1 MTEKIE
7 KYQYLIETLAPLAH
21 NDDFHEVLAEKAKDC
36 NEETR
41 FLLTME
47 IKRLAQ
53 PCIKPIDLRTLVDD
67 ECQLRELDGIEHYI
81 SDEGFELFQH
91 LMALYNQYTVGV
103 RDGVLDYFTKQRDIA
118 LGKTKLPKQK
128 HENTAF
134 SYTYIS
140 PIEQLLAFPQ
150 RQDERLKLKVE
161 IRIFLSASVLIC
173 GKTIDIS
180 KRGLKASLDDETELT
195 LIKGYRPVQI
205 VFIGLDKETKL
216 QNTAI
221 EYRVAGISRGKS
233 SAEIHFIRDWD
244 VGPKLFNNFI
254 EDFLHA
260 QKTAK
265 LIDTENTQVAIETK
279 IYEQAFS
286 VNCPSMSLF
295 INTENVTRPFVQYAC
310 VNDINIE
317 ILDYWQDE
325 KNKSTIGYL
334 FDKER
339 LMKLMLESDSDKS
352 VFIYCFNHTS
362 DGKVYFYSATNYE
375 LEKNAVLKDVFLSYA
390 SRKASWRV
398 YKLVCH
404 QLDTKMAHLPSSLPD
419 GASRESSQQNR
430 PMPPKLVA
438 ALKPVTHLITLS
450 DITHIPGQ
458 QCYQQRELEK
468 DKIKLLSVFGHAK
481 NRLPPVI
488 ETYKFALFDQ
498 RRERRYQLR
507 TDVVV
512 ENKSESSFG
521 VTEDVSVQGL
531 KVELD
536 DAIGIK
542 KGSLILVSF
551 SRLQERTKEYDLQE
565 LPYKVMNVS
574 DDGYLLHLQASDN
587 DQSNM
592 AKSFFSMLIE
602 KNRDKLAVLANDTA
616 IPGLRQALRVLQARF
631 SPQLCVFTRQ
641 QKNLHLPIKATTN
654 HPKAAIFSY
663 LSHRMPVSYQN
674 FSRIFDAH
682 YQGKQ
687 SIGVLINQARK
698 YHMAQ
703 SSEVFIAYDSSKLEH
718 EEAVACKWEHD
729 IPTHVEKY
737 RFIKSAIANGEFFAC
752 RLIALE
758 TQKPIT
764 TLYDDEL
771 NYVRRGKP
779 KVGSSLEALAWNFSG
794 QVFVIDIT
802 EEVLNRYRLFQQK

>member
-1 MTEKIE
+1 MTEQIE
-7 KYQYLIETLAPLAH
+7 KYQYLIETLAPMAH
-21 NDDFHEVLAEKAKDC
+21 EDDFHELLAEKAKDC
-36 NEETR
+36 SEQTR

-67 ECQLRELDGIEHYI
+67 ECHLREQDGIEHYI
-81 SDEGFELFQH
+81 SDEGFELYQH
-91 LMALYNQYTVGV
+91 LMALYKLYTVGV
-103 RDGVLDYFTKQRDIA
+103 RDGVIDYFSKQRDIA
-118 LGKTKLPKQK
+118 LGKTKLEKPN

-134 SYTYIS
+134 SHTYIS
-140 PIEQLLAFPQ
+140 PIEQLLNFPC
-150 RQDERLKLKVE
+150 RQDERVKLEVE

-173 GKTIDIS
+173 GTTLDIS
-180 KRGLKASLDDETELT
+180 KRGLKARLDDETELT

-205 VFIGLDKETKL
+205 VFVGLDKETKL

-221 EYRVAGISRGKS
+221 EYRISGISKGQS
-233 SAEIHFIRDWD
+233 GAEIHFIRDWD
-244 VGPKLFNNFI
+244 LGPKLFNNFI
-254 EDFLHA
+254 DSFLA
-260 QKTAK
+260 NQKTPK
-265 LIDTENTQVAIETK
+265 LIDTENTHAAIETK
-279 IYEQAFS
+279 IFEQAFS

-295 INTENVTRPFVQYAC
+295 VNTESISKPFVKYAC

-325 KNKSTIGYL
+325 KNKSTMGYL

-339 LMKLMLESDSDKS
+339 LKALVRNSDSNKS

-362 DGKVYFYSATNYE
+362 GGKVYFYSATNYE
-375 LEKNAVLKDVFLSYA
+375 LDKNAILKDVFLSYA

-398 YKLVCH
+398 YKVVCH
-404 QLDTKMAHLPSSLPD
+404 QLDTNLAHLPSSLPD
-419 GASRESSQQNR
+419 GASRESSQHNR

-438 ALKPVTHLITLS
+438 ALTPLSHLLTLS

-468 DKIKLLSVFGHAK
+468 NKIKLLSVFGHAK

-488 ETYKFALFDQ
+488 EAHKFALVDQ

-512 ENKSESSFG
+512 ENKSESTLG

-536 DAIGIK
+536 DDIGVK
-542 KGSLILVSF
+542 KGTTILVSF
-551 SRLQERTKEYDLQE
+551 TRLQERTTDYDLQE
-565 LPYKVMNVS
+565 LPYKVMDVS
-574 DDGYLLHLQASDN
+574 DDGYLLHLQASDQ
-587 DQSNM
+587 DKSNI
-592 AKSFFSMLIE
+592 ATSFFTMLIE
-602 KNRDKLAVLANDTA
+602 KNRDKLSVLSSDNAT
-616 IPGLRQALRVLQARF
+616 PGLRQALRVLQARF
-631 SPQLCVFTRQ
+631 SPQICVFTRQ
-641 QKNLHLPIKATTN
+641 QKNLHLPIKVATN
-654 HPKAAIFSY
+654 HPRAAIFAY
-663 LSHRMPVSYQN
+663 LAHRMPAKYQN

-698 YHMAQ
+698 HHMGQ
-703 SSEVFIAYDSSKLEH
+703 SSEVFIHYDRSKIEH
-718 EEAVACKWEHD
+718 EEAVTCKWEHD
-729 IPTHVEKY
+729 VPTHVEKY
-737 RFIKSAIANGEFFAC
+737 RFIKHAIANGEFFAC
-752 RLIALE
+752 RITALE

-771 NYVRRGKP
+771 NYVRSGKP
-779 KVGSSLEALAWNFSG
+779 KIGSTLESLAWNFSG
-794 QVFVIDIT
+794 QVYITDIT
-802 EEVLNRYRLFQQK
+802 EEALNRYRLFQQ